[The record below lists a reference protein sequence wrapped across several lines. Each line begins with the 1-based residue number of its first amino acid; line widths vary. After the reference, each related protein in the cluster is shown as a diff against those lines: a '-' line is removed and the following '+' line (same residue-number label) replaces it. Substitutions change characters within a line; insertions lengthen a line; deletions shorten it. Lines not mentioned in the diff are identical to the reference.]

1 MLKIEDKIE
10 LLGRMHQ
17 MVLAKIGK
25 VHGIQRNIRCVGF

>member
-25 VHGIQRNIRCVGF
+25 SKEF